1 MEILVNPLQK
11 TVICLLRFWWF
22 CYWATEN
29 KSVFLHVNLHLLHR
43 FKPSFFPLLSLHC
56 FLVISAW
63 VRRVSVMNSHFE
75 LRENWFCDDDSV
87 LNRWESMS
95 NQRNFVEFCWIWCFC
110 VDSVEINGGLRWLGF
125 LPLMNLWSFLLILFW
140 SNRKERESWIL
151 FWWVG
156 VWLWLCVA
164 LCTFYSMT
172 CVPLNKWESD
182 TWTWKKEWHGLV
194 QKMDFSAKN
203 NT

>member
-125 LPLMNLWSFLLILFW
+125 LPLMNLWSFLCWFCFDLTEKREKVLIC
-140 SNRKERESWIL
+140 
-151 FWWVG
+151 FWWSG
-156 VWLWLCVA
+156 VWWMDPLKKLTLFPFYKLPCVHW
-164 LCTFYSMT
+164 
-172 CVPLNKWESD
+172 N
-182 TWTWKKEWHGLV
+182 
-194 QKMDFSAKN
+194 Q
-203 NT
+203 